1 MMPFR
6 NKPIID
12 VQTRNLSFL
21 QTAKDLKILGI
32 KNNVFFLQLF
42 DPALQGIDP
51 HNPHLPEEIQMRI
64 INECLINPWY
74 FLREVVR
81 IPEQGGSGIP
91 YQLNSLI
98 AMIKDRASNVFVAG
112 IIGRQAYA
120 FLGWGQKIPRYSL
133 SLMDAVMKVTFPA
146 ISRLQNNKDF
156 VKKYK
161 GIGEAKAINIIAAL
175 ELGRRRQ
182 ETTPLERIAIRS
194 SKDAFLVLNPLLA
207 DLPHEEFWILLCNR
221 AGKVIHKHSI
231 GRGGVTSVVVDARL
245 VIKYALEHLASSII
259 LCHNHPSGNLKPSS
273 EDIKLTQRVKD
284 AAALFEI
291 VISDHLIIGDNNYYS
306 FADEGIL

>member
-1 MMPFR
+1 MTEL
-6 NKPIID
+6 NKLNSIKSWSADDRPREKMIAKGRQNLTDSELLAIILGSGSIGESAVELSKRILND
-12 VQTRNLSFL
+12 HQNNLSE
-21 QTAKDLKILGI
+21 LG
-32 KNNVFFLQLF
+32 
-42 DPALQGIDP
+42 
-51 HNPHLPEEIQMRI
+51 RI
-64 INECLINPWY
+64 SI
-74 FLREVVR
+74 
-81 IPEQGGSGIP
+81 
-91 YQLNSLI
+91 
-98 AMIKDRASNVFVAG
+98 
-112 IIGRQAYA
+112 
-120 FLGWGQKIPRYSL
+120 
-133 SLMDAVMKVTFPA
+133 
-146 ISRLQNNKDF
+146 KDF

-194 SKDAFLVLNPLLA
+194 SKDAFSVLNPLLA

-231 GRGGVTSVVVDARL
+231 GRGGITSVVVDARL